1 MGRPQR
7 AVVGPHRLN
16 RAGLTLSKIAVV
28 AIGATFALLGM
39 LAGAYGPLLEHL
51 THRFA
56 VSLAAAGVAIT
67 VHFTGAII
75 GVLVSM
81 HFTERMSGR
90 ASVTIASG
98 SVGLGCALIA
108 LATAWPVFLLGVFV
122 VGLGFGSLVIG
133 LNQLV
138 AYSEGR
144 RRGALLNAVNAA
156 YSAGAVASP
165 VLVSSFARDHLS
177 SLYAVAAVVA
187 LALISG
193 AAGISG
199 RLPVAPST
207 RGRPPAIVWIFVSA
221 FVVYTATE
229 TGTGGW
235 MTSHLES
242 AGLASAN
249 AATLTSGFWLAL
261 VTGRLLITLVPESV
275 PPPAIVLGGGALAT
289 ASLLLAVDGPLAP
302 AAYVV
307 TGLALAPIFPTGIVW
322 LARLRPG
329 DARAT
334 SWLFPAAM
342 LGGALGP
349 GAIGL
354 LIIPLGVAIVPVMLA
369 TLAAGTLIAFLAAAR
384 SARLAQ

>member
-1 MGRPQR
+1 VGKPPR

-16 RAGLTLSKIAVV
+16 RVGLTLSRTSVV
-28 AIGATFALLGM
+28 AIGATFGLIGM

-51 THRFA
+51 THRFG

-67 VHFTGAII
+67 VHFTGALI

-81 HFTERMSGR
+81 RFMEKVSGR
-90 ASVTIASG
+90 ASVTTASG
-98 SVGLGCALIA
+98 SVALGCALIA
-108 LATAWPVFLLGVFV
+108 LATAWPVFLIGVFV
-122 VGLGFGSLVIG
+122 VGLGFGSLDIG

-165 VLVSSFARDHLS
+165 VLVSSFARDQLS
-177 SLYAVAAVVA
+177 VLYAAAAVVA
-187 LALISG
+187 LALIPA

-199 RLPVAPST
+199 RLPVPPIA
-207 RGRPPAIVWIFVSA
+207 RGRPPFVVWIFVSA
-221 FVVYTATE
+221 FVVYTSTE
-229 TGTGGW
+229 TGTAGW

-242 AGLASAN
+242 VGLASVT

-261 VTGRLLITLVPESV
+261 VAGRLLITLVPESV
-275 PPPAIVLGGGALAT
+275 PPPAIVLGGAAVAT
-289 ASLLLAVDGPLAP
+289 AALLAAASGPLAP

-307 TGLALAPIFPTGIVW
+307 TGLAIAPIFPTGIVW

-342 LGGALGP
+342 LGGAVGP

-354 LIIPLGVAIVPVMLA
+354 LIVPLGVAIIPVMLA
-369 TLAAGTLIAFLAAAR
+369 ILAAGTLIAFSAAAR
-384 SARLAQ
+384 STRPAQ